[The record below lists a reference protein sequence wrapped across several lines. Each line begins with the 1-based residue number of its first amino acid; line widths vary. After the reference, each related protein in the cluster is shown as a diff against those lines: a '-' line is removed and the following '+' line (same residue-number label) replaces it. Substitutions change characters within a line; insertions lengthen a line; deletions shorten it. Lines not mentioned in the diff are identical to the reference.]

1 MKKAED
7 KLNLSQQSSPKRP
20 KHTGAERMRKLRA
33 RRKETGY
40 KAITAFIPDEY
51 KKLLDQF
58 CSTTGL
64 TIPNFICYM
73 LGCVH
78 EGKTVKVDK
87 PITFN
92 P

>member
-7 KLNLSQQSSPKRP
+7 ELNLSQQPRPKRRP
-20 KHTGAERMRKLRA
+20 HTSAERMRKLRA

-40 KAITAFIPDEY
+40 KAITAFLPDEY

-64 TIPNFICYM
+64 TIPNLICYM

-78 EGKTVKVDK
+78 EDKAVKVDK